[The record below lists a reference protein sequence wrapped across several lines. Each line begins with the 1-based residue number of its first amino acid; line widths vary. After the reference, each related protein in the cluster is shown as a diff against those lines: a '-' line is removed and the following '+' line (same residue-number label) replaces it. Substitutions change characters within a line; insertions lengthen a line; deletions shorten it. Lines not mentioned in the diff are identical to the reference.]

1 MPAKRTWISASPLAG
16 RGSGRLRRLS
26 VPSKC
31 RALML
36 TRVGARTVVE
46 RCPGANLLIR
56 GARQPAA
63 TRPCATLSDP
73 LEGPGE
79 YFVLVAENGAEVKE
93 QLVAFNARENGRG
106 ILAKA
111 RLELL
116 GAQPCVRN
124 REQARGERLTR
135 RRPAAD
141 DGLSLLHPGGE
152 ARPGADLLGEALG
165 ARSDFFRRRMDHP
178 QGGDRLQVPA
188 NVQRSEEHTS
198 ELQSLAYL
206 VCRLLLEK
214 KKQ

>member
-1 MPAKRTWISASPLAG
+1 MPAKRTWVSASPLAG

-26 VPSKC
+26 FPSKW
-31 RALML
+31 RALIL
-36 TRVGARTVVE
+36 TRVGARTAVE
-46 RCPGANLLIR
+46 QCPGASLLIR

-63 TRPCATLSDP
+63 ALPCAMLRDP

-79 YFVLVAENGAEVKE
+79 YFVLVVENGAKVKQ

-106 ILAKA
+106 ILAKT

-135 RRPAAD
+135 RRSAAD

-152 ARPGADLLGEALG
+152 ARPGADLLGEALD
-165 ARSDFFRRRMDHP
+165 AWSDFFRRRMDHP
-178 QGGDRLQVPA
+178 QGGDRFEV
-188 NVQRSEEHTS
+188 
-198 ELQSLAYL
+198 
-206 VCRLLLEK
+206 
-214 KKQ
+214 